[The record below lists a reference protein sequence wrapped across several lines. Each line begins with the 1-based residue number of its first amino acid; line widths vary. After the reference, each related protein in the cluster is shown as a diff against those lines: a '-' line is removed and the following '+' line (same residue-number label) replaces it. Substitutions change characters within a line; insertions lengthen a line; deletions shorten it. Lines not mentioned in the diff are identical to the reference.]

1 MNLEG
6 RFCLALKQGF
16 QTPMFALGKNDTW
29 GLTAAAI
36 CLVTWAVSLVDWACD
51 CGLRVAAKAGFL
63 GSRIPSRDRPCHR
76 NRITVMGM
84 MGVVLG
90 CTFFALWS
98 VLSSSSPACCGEI

>member
-1 MNLEG
+1 MQNPLQPNQPHQCRVNLEG

-51 CGLRVAAKAGFL
+51 CGLRVAAKAAAFWAAEY
-63 GSRIPSRDRPCHR
+63 PVVTDRVTE
-76 NRITVMGM
+76 I
-84 MGVVLG
+84 
-90 CTFFALWS
+90 AS
-98 VLSSSSPACCGEI
+98 LSWE